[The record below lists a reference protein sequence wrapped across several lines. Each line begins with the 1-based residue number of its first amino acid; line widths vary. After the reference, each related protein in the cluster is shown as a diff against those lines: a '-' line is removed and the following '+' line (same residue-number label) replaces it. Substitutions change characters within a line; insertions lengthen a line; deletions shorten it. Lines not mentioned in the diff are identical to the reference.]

1 MLIAFSFTGWLNS
14 AFHHIM
20 LYIDSVVYWFAA
32 TCYKMFMFIA
42 TTQIF
47 KEDFFVDFAR
57 RIYAILGVF
66 MLFYLAY
73 ALLNALVDPER
84 LSKGDKSVS
93 KLASNLVIS
102 LILLGLVPTIFSY
115 AYRLQNYILS
125 SNLLGAII
133 LGADV
138 SDVDP
143 KNDVIS
149 NFGGELSFTVMNAFI
164 NPDNYNVRMGSND
177 TWEDYKSA
185 AISSGDFSGLPGLA
199 DAITKGAPEIN
210 SNGGEGEDQDV
221 KYYILISTAAGV
233 FLIYIMLS
241 FTIDLGIR
249 VFKFA
254 FCQLMAP
261 IPIIM
266 RAMPGK
272 KAQFDKWL
280 KLTLTVY
287 LEVFVRVGFM
297 YLAIYFIQA
306 IRKNV
311 DFNKVFGQGA
321 LMGMIALVVLIMG
334 VFAFA
339 KQAPKMLSEMLGF
352 DSGNLK
358 LGFGEKLKAGGFF
371 AGGAM
376 LGAGVTA
383 AANNLVRD
391 GGFAINKFKKG
402 DLKGGFGSLAHALGS
417 GTAGLTSGARYGLK
431 NGFKASNFSDMRSEA
446 TRSAEKAIDNR
457 NKRAQYRAGHGGVL
471 GSMYG
476 HMTDSLSGVKSWAG
490 FDNIVDK
497 VKFEDNFINQ
507 FDDYKSIYDNGK
519 YQAIQTRINEL
530 EAARAAGEAAEKYGI
545 TDFQSA
551 IDAAKD
557 AQKNFRIT
565 KLTEK
570 DGKGKYKYKD
580 MASYMIYNLS
590 NQIQTNPALVSELG
604 LDGHLSVEESKKI
617 TLQDGKVLYDGRE
630 MEMSKIEDILE
641 HSGIDGK
648 GLFSD
653 MSTAKDA
660 KKVDS
665 SSIAYKEYQRLQEE
679 AKNKK

>member
-1 MLIAFSFTGWLNS
+1 MLIANVFADWANNIFHTILLWL
-14 AFHHIM
+14 
-20 LYIDSVVYWFAA
+20 DSVVY
-32 TCYKMFMFIA
+32 KFIA
-42 TTQIF
+42 ICYELFVFLATEPIF
-47 KEDFFVDFAR
+47 DEEFFSDFAR

-73 ALLNALVDPER
+73 ALLNALVDPEK

-93 KLASNLVIS
+93 KLAMNLVIS
-102 LILLGLVPTIFSY
+102 LILLGLSPTIFNY

-125 SNLLGAII
+125 SNLLGAVI
-133 LGADV
+133 LGTDTESA
-138 SDVDP
+138 SSI
-143 KNDVIS
+143 NS
-149 NFGGELSFTVMNAFI
+149 FGGELSFTVMNAFI
-164 NPDNYNVRMGSND
+164 NPDNYNVNMSQNYYWEND
-177 TWEDYKSA
+177 FKKD
-185 AISSGDFSGLPGLA
+185 AIKKYDFSMLPGLA
-199 DAITKGAPEIN
+199 SSIIKPTNDYKD
-210 SNGGEGEDQDV
+210 GGDEGKSVQV
-221 KYYILISTAAGV
+221 QYYPGVSTLAGI
-233 FLIYIMLS
+233 FMIYVILS
-241 FTIDLGIR
+241 FTIDLGVR

-254 FCQLMAP
+254 FCQLFAP
-261 IPIIM
+261 IPIVM

-280 KLTLTVY
+280 KLTITVY

-297 YLAIYFIQA
+297 YLAVYFVRA
-306 IRKNV
+306 IVDNV
-311 DFNKVFGQGA
+311 KFDELFSGGR
-321 LMGMIALVVLIMG
+321 LLGMMALVILIMG

-339 KQAPKMLSEMLGF
+339 KQAPKMLGDILGI

-358 LGFGEKLKAGGFF
+358 LGIGEKLKAGGAFV
-371 AGGAM
+371 GGAM
-376 LGAGVTA
+376 VGAGVTA
-383 AANNLVRD
+383 GVNNLIRGV
-391 GGFAINKFKKG
+391 GLTANKFKNG
-402 DLKGGFGSLAHALGS
+402 NIKGGIGSAVHTLGS
-417 GTAGLTSGARYGLK
+417 TFAGMASGARYGAQ
-431 NGFKASNFSDMRSEA
+431 NGMKASNFSEMRNAAGRGSE
-446 TRSAEKAIDNR
+446 SAIDNR
-457 NKRAQYRAGHGGVL
+457 NKREQYRAGHGGFF

-476 HMTDSLSGVKSWAG
+476 HMTENVSNIASWAG
-490 FDNIVDK
+490 LDNIVDK

-530 EAARAAGEAAEKYGI
+530 EAARAAGENPSKYGI

-551 IDAAKD
+551 INAAKD

-570 DGKGKYKYKD
+570 SNGKYKYKD

-617 TLQDGKVLYDGRE
+617 TLQNGKVLYDGRE
-630 MEMSKIEDILE
+630 MDMAKIEDILE
-641 HSGIDGK
+641 HSGADGK

-653 MSTAKDA
+653 MFTAKDA

-665 SSIAYKEYQRLQEE
+665 SSIAYKEYKRLQEE